1 MWIVQ
6 RRFPRLDFPKKN
18 FLGMHRISGPFVI
31 RYRLTGILLDTGYG
45 GRISHRIWR
54 PVILPDIRPI
64 IQLGLLQQKPT
75 TTSCCRKSLIHRTVC
90 RVFYGY
96 KKKFG
101 WERYFAKLD
110 IRYPATANF
119 RLLFLPDIRQKQ
131 LVKFLKFF
139 SVAFSTCSTDSGTLM
154 LI

>member
-1 MWIVQ
+1 MFSYVNCPTEISPS
-6 RRFPRLDFPKKN
+6 RFSQKN

-31 RYRLTGILLDTGYG
+31 HFRLTGILLDTGYG

-75 TTSCCRKSLIHRTVC
+75 TSCCRKTLIHRTVC
-90 RVFYGY
+90 RVFYGS

-101 WERYFAKLD
+101 EKD
-110 IRYPATANF
+110 I
-119 RLLFLPDIRQKQ
+119 LPRWISVIRPQ
-131 LVKFLKFF
+131 LIFGFCF
-139 SVAFSTCSTDSGTLM
+139 CRISGKNS
-154 LI
+154 